1 MESKE
6 QLAGIMT
13 SETRPKFYRHG
24 NSLEDMASMDHNNKE
39 AGVLF
44 STSVKTLTTVD
55 SQNHTSRSASIS
67 STESDSAKRISKP
80 VLKNTVSFGV
90 VEFRVHDRTVGD
102 NPSVANGGAALDLD
116 WDYSEGP
123 SVTLEEFENH
133 RTNIQPRR
141 EKSELLIRRR
151 EREKML
157 RYDHGVTRQE
167 IASATRSINKQK
179 ANRRQTNHNL
189 KYQSLE
195 EAAEKAKRFAQRLV
209 GARKSTK
216 KEIKKLWKHAD
227 KNMEKSV
234 KKGRKLQK
242 GYSSH
247 SSTSLHAKAKNV
259 AKKVVECHED
269 SDVSTTSRNKRLFK
283 KKSSGSSRG
292 SKSLNTS
299 RHSLKKHDLTLE
311 PEQDVS
317 STRHVSK
324 NYSDLLK
331 NLELNDDSEETL
343 VVENLRSSAPPALG
357 GGTVSDTSD
366 LHTSATRHVKNYD
379 LSLEAKR
386 DQSSDISCEQKEEKP
401 NNQATPSNPLV
412 KIFRDSDH
420 DAATVTTC
428 STQSTNLNQSL
439 GSSMIS
445 EKSSARYLVK
455 KNSIITAE
463 EEDLFSF
470 GL

>member
-6 QLAGIMT
+6 QLAGITT
-13 SETRPKFYRHG
+13 SETRPKFRKRG
-24 NSLEDMASMDHNNKE
+24 NSIEDVALMDRDNIE

-44 STSVKTLTTVD
+44 STSLKTLTTVD
-55 SQNHTSRSASIS
+55 SQNQTSRSASIS
-67 STESDSAKRISKP
+67 STESDTANRVRKP

-90 VEFRVHDRTVGD
+90 VEFRLHDRTVGD
-102 NPSVANGGAALDLD
+102 NPSVANGGAALDLE
-116 WDYSEGP
+116 WYYSEGP
-123 SVTLEEFENH
+123 SVSVEEFEDH

-141 EKSELLIRRR
+141 EKSEMVIRRR

-189 KYQSLE
+189 KYQSME
-195 EAAEKAKRFAQRLV
+195 EVAEKVKRFAQRLV

-216 KEIKKLWKHAD
+216 KEIEKLWKHAE

-247 SSTSLHAKAKNV
+247 SSTSLHAKSKNV
-259 AKKVVECHED
+259 AKKMVECHEV
-269 SDVSTTSRNKRLFK
+269 SDVSTTSKNKRLFK
-283 KKSSGSSRG
+283 KKSSDGSSRASG
-292 SKSLNTS
+292 SLNSS
-299 RHSLKKHDLTLE
+299 RHSLKKYDLS
-311 PEQDVS
+311 PEQDVA
-317 STRHVSK
+317 STRHTNK
-324 NYSDLLK
+324 KYSDLLK

-357 GGTVSDTSD
+357 VDTVTDSSD
-366 LHTSATRHVKNYD
+366 LHTNATRHVKNYD
-379 LSLEAKR
+379 LSVEAKGN
-386 DQSSDISCEQKEEKP
+386 QSSDILCEPEEEKP
-401 NNQATPSNPLV
+401 KNQTTPSNPLV
-412 KIFRDSDH
+412 KIFGDNDH

-439 GSSMIS
+439 GSSMFS
-445 EKSSARYLVK
+445 ENSSARHLAK

-463 EEDLFSF
+463 EEDLF

>member
-1 MESKE
+1 MESKV

-13 SETRPKFYRHG
+13 SETKPKFYSRG
-24 NSLEDMASMDHNNKE
+24 DSIEDMASIKSNKE

-44 STSVKTLTTVD
+44 STSVKTLTTMD
-55 SQNHTSRSASIS
+55 SQNQTSRSASIS
-67 STESDSAKRISKP
+67 STESSDKGKRISKP

-90 VEFRVHDRTVGD
+90 VEFRLHDRTVGD

-116 WDYSEGP
+116 WNYSEGP
-123 SVTLEEFENH
+123 SVPLEEFEHH

-141 EKSELLIRRR
+141 EKSEMLIRRR

-189 KYQSLE
+189 KYQSVE
-195 EAAEKAKRFAQRLV
+195 EVAEKVKRFTQRLV

-216 KEIKKLWKHAD
+216 KDIEKLWKHAE

-234 KKGRKLQK
+234 KKGKKLQK
-242 GYSSH
+242 GYSSQ
-247 SSTSLHAKAKNV
+247 SSTSLHAKSKNV
-259 AKKVVECHED
+259 AKKKVECHED
-269 SDVSTTSRNKRLFK
+269 ADASTSSKKRLFK
-283 KKSSGSSRG
+283 KKSSDGSSRASG
-292 SKSLNTS
+292 SLNSS
-299 RHSLKKHDLTLE
+299 RRSLKKYDLTLE
-311 PEQDVS
+311 PEQDVA
-317 STRHVSK
+317 STRHVNK
-324 NYSDLLK
+324 KYSDLLK

-357 GGTVSDTSD
+357 GDKVSDTSD
-366 LHTSATRHVKNYD
+366 LHASATRHVKNYD
-379 LSLEAKR
+379 LSLEAKG
-386 DQSSDISCEQKEEKP
+386 DQSSNISSEQEHEKP
-401 NNQATPSNPLV
+401 KNQATPSDSLV

-445 EKSSARYLVK
+445 EKSSARYLTK
-455 KNSIITAE
+455 KNGIITAE
-463 EEDLFSF
+463 EEDLFR
-470 GL
+470 L